1 MIIRRLEERDN
12 GNGNGGGRTEY
23 QLARVLSPKSV
34 LGTPRAVPRRSQ
46 PTTSRTASNDT
57 RPVTGR
63 RADQRRL
70 LLLLLRRR
78 RCSSRVLYRR
88 RGNGTSVDDVLA
100 RPKIERVAP
109 AGGGR
114 LFNNTRRR
122 RIIIIIYWIGT
133 IICTR
138 KLLPTCTLLM
148 SLPSRTHVGDHHCV
162 E

>member
-1 MIIRRLEERDN
+1 MARRQEERDN
-12 GNGNGGGRTEY
+12 GGGGTEY
-23 QLARVLSPKSV
+23 QLARVLSPWSV
-34 LGTPRAVPRRSQ
+34 LGTASRSAPIATSHVPR
-46 PTTSRTASNDT
+46 TARNDT
-57 RPVTGR
+57 RPVAAR

-70 LLLLLRRR
+70 LLLLLRP
-78 RCSSRVLYRR
+78 RVLYRR

-122 RIIIIIYWIGT
+122 RRIIIIIIYRIGT

-138 KLLPTCTLLM
+138 KLLHSCKLLM
-148 SLPSRTHVGDHHCV
+148 SLLSRTYVGYHLCV